1 MWLYVQGFSIYLWNR
16 LCFFFNHLL
25 SSINRH
31 SMSGA
36 TSLDTKGKRKSLSPK
51 DCVVAT
57 PEEFVKRFGGC
68 QVINKVKPQ
77 LVDSMI
83 AVLAIS
89 TGPQNPKPVKLCSD
103 Q

>member
-1 MWLYVQGFSIYLWNR
+1 
-16 LCFFFNHLL
+16 
-25 SSINRH
+25 
-31 SMSGA
+31 MSGA

-77 LVDSMI
+77 LVDSLI